1 MAMLY
6 TKDTYE
12 LPDEPYF
19 GYMRGR
25 YSKEEIQEIDAYAK
39 RLNIEVIA
47 SIQALGH
54 LEPILRWAAY
64 RPVKDTDNV
73 VLVDNPK
80 TYELISKMLQFWS
93 DALSSRRIHLGMDE
107 THDLGRGRFLDLNGY
122 ERGWDIYNR
131 HLAKVKG
138 ICDTFGLKPII
149 WSDMYF
155 RFANVN
161 QSYYD
166 LSTVVPDDVK
176 GAIPPGVQLSFW
188 DYYHNDKNFYSAFLQ
203 KHRDLA
209 GEPFMASGIWTWC
222 RLWYDH
228 ETTERNAGACID
240 GCRDANVNELIFTM
254 WGDDGGYSELD
265 SAFAGIA
272 WAADHAFNPAGDDG
286 RRVAAVFKAVFGA
299 DYVRHLLASQI
310 DFSHIDKDNPDN
322 NYHLS
327 AAATLWDDPLMG
339 IYHREMLYFGKDF
352 WQGIAIRYR
361 GIEERLKDHADDR
374 SAGDFGYFL
383 HLLRVLIAK
392 IEFRVRLQEVYRVR
406 DKAALAE
413 LANQAADDMV
423 PALEELILLYRRQ
436 WKRSY
441 KSFGQEI
448 MQIRLGGLIQ
458 RYREVARTITEF
470 VNGEISAIE
479 ELENVTPGR
488 GYGDTRYRMLATGG
502 WFI

>member
-1 MAMLY
+1 M
-6 TKDTYE
+6 T
-12 LPDEPYF
+12 
-19 GYMRGR
+19 
-25 YSKEEIQEIDAYAK
+25 
-39 RLNIEVIA
+39 
-47 SIQALGH
+47 
-54 LEPILRWAAY
+54 
-64 RPVKDTDNV
+64 
-73 VLVDNPK
+73 
-80 TYELISKMLQFWS
+80 QF
-93 DALSSRRIHLGMDE
+93 
-107 THDLGRGRFLDLNGY
+107 
-122 ERGWDIYNR
+122 
-131 HLAKVKG
+131 
-138 ICDTFGLKPII
+138 
-149 WSDMYF
+149 
-155 RFANVN
+155 
-161 QSYYD
+161 
-166 LSTVVPDDVK
+166 
-176 GAIPPGVQLSFW
+176 
-188 DYYHNDKNFYSAFLQ
+188 
-203 KHRDLA
+203 
-209 GEPFMASGIWTWC
+209 
-222 RLWYDH
+222 
-228 ETTERNAGACID
+228 
-240 GCRDANVNELIFTM
+240 
-254 WGDDGGYSELD
+254 
-265 SAFAGIA
+265 
-272 WAADHAFNPAGDDG
+272 
-286 RRVAAVFKAVFGA
+286 VAAVFKAVFGA